1 MVVFF
6 QLKYQEASMATEQ
19 DNLHKL
25 REALEQEE
33 EELAAQVCQL
43 ELFFPLTFNIIRKDC
58 GHTSC

>member
-1 MVVFF
+1 MLNSGSFF

-43 ELFFPLTFNIIRKDC
+43 EQFFP
-58 GHTSC
+58 

>member
-1 MVVFF
+1 
-6 QLKYQEASMATEQ
+6 MAIEQ

-43 ELFFPLTFNIIRKDC
+43 EQFFP
-58 GHTSC
+58 

>member
-1 MVVFF
+1 M
-6 QLKYQEASMATEQ
+6 KYQEASMETER

-43 ELFFPLTFNIIRKDC
+43 ELFFPLNIQY
-58 GHTSC
+58 H

>member
-1 MVVFF
+1 
-6 QLKYQEASMATEQ
+6 MATEQ

-33 EELAAQVCQL
+33 EELAARVCQL
-43 ELFFPLTFNIIRKDC
+43 ELFFPLTFNIIRKGC